1 MNELYE
7 SINKNK
13 LYFEYVGNTKDVSF
27 YQYMDSKELFDEIKN
42 NQLRFDDALKKQKE
56 LLKKINEVEMDRKT
70 FEQKKVITNL
80 ENFYKSREEVFIFF
94 RDYAKMMLDSGYKAK
109 QDETKGTGLKILTPK
124 QMLQR
129 LPIALA
135 QVKAGNN
142 SESLLNEIRQIVY
155 SLYQSKEIT
164 KKVYNNIIKSIQL

>member
-109 QDETKGTGLKILTPK
+109 QDETKGTRLKILTPK

-129 LPIALA
+129 FPIALA

-142 SESLLNEIRQIVY
+142 SEGLLNKIRQIV
-155 SLYQSKEIT
+155 
-164 KKVYNNIIKSIQL
+164 

>member
-13 LYFEYVGNTKDVSF
+13 LYFEYVGDTKDVSF

-109 QDETKGTGLKILTPK
+109 QDETKGTRLKILTPK

-129 LPIALA
+129 FPIALA
-135 QVKAGNN
+135 QLKAGNN
-142 SESLLNEIRQIVY
+142 SENLLNEIR
-155 SLYQSKEIT
+155 
-164 KKVYNNIIKSIQL
+164 

>member
-80 ENFYKSREEVFIFF
+80 ANFYKSREEVFIFF

-109 QDETKGTGLKILTPK
+109 QDETKGTRLKILTPK

-129 LPIALA
+129 FPIALA
-135 QVKAGNN
+135 QLKAGNN
-142 SESLLNEIRQIVY
+142 SEN
-155 SLYQSKEIT
+155 
-164 KKVYNNIIKSIQL
+164 

>member
-27 YQYMDSKELFDEIKN
+27 YQYIDSKELFDEIKD

-56 LLKKINEVEMDRKT
+56 LLKKINKVEMDRKT
-70 FEQKKVITNL
+70 FEQEKVITNL
-80 ENFYKSREEVFIFF
+80 ENFYKSREEVFVFF

-109 QDETKGTGLKILTPK
+109 QDKTKGTGLKILTLK

-129 LPIALA
+129 FPIALA
-135 QVKAGNN
+135 QLKAGNN
-142 SESLLNEIRQIVY
+142 SENWLNEIR
-155 SLYQSKEIT
+155 
-164 KKVYNNIIKSIQL
+164 

>member
-27 YQYMDSKELFDEIKN
+27 YQYIDSKELFDEIKD

-56 LLKKINEVEMDRKT
+56 LLKKINKVEMDRKI
-70 FEQKKVITNL
+70 FEQEKVITNL
-80 ENFYKSREEVFIFF
+80 ENFYKSREEVFVFF

-109 QDETKGTGLKILTPK
+109 QDKTKGTGLKILTLK

-129 LPIALA
+129 FPIALA
-135 QVKAGNN
+135 QLKAGNN
-142 SESLLNEIRQIVY
+142 SEN
-155 SLYQSKEIT
+155 
-164 KKVYNNIIKSIQL
+164 

>member
-94 RDYAKMMLDSGYKAK
+94 
-109 QDETKGTGLKILTPK
+109 
-124 QMLQR
+124 
-129 LPIALA
+129 PIALA
-135 QVKAGNN
+135 QLKAGNN
-142 SESLLNEIRQIVY
+142 SENLLNEIR
-155 SLYQSKEIT
+155 
-164 KKVYNNIIKSIQL
+164 